1 MLFILY
7 SQISNSVGSDSG
19 GGGGADGDDVMDMLY
34 VLGNNALG
42 SNDALDNDGSDNNEL
57 EKPGNMDVS
66 HHVVPHNYHV
76 RNRIA
81 YLFLL
86 SISI

>member
-1 MLFILY
+1 MFIFY
-7 SQISNSVGSDSG
+7 SHISNSVGSDCG
-19 GGGGADGDDVMDMLY
+19 GGDGAGGAGGVDMLY

-66 HHVVPHNYHV
+66 HHVVLHNYHV

>member
-1 MLFILY
+1 
-7 SQISNSVGSDSG
+7 VGSDSG
-19 GGGGADGDDVMDMLY
+19 GGDGAGGVDMLY

-42 SNDALDNDGSDNNEL
+42 SNDALDNDESDNNEL

-66 HHVVPHNYHV
+66 HHVVLHNYHV

>member
-1 MLFILY
+1 MFIFY
-7 SQISNSVGSDSG
+7 IHISNSVGSDSG
-19 GGGGADGDDVMDMLY
+19 GGDGAGGDDVMDMLY

-42 SNDALDNDGSDNNEL
+42 SNDALDNDESDNNEL

-66 HHVVPHNYHV
+66 HHVVLHNYHV